1 METKKS
7 FIKDILEV
15 IISVAIIS
23 FVLLK
28 FILMPCVVNG
38 SSMYPTLE
46 NKEIGYSFIFTKCIS
61 INRFDIAVLK
71 VDDIEDDKLLVKRVI
86 GLPNETVEYKDNK
99 LYINGEYIE
108 ETFLNNTITEDFKI
122 VLKDDEYFCLGDNR
136 SNSKDSRFYGP
147 FNYDDFKATKFFVI
161 YPFNKF
167 GNKK

>member
-1 METKKS
+1 MKENKS

-46 NKEIGYSFIFTKCIS
+46 NKEIGYSFIFTKNIN

-71 VDDIEDDKLLVKRVI
+71 VDDSEDNKLLVKRVI

-108 ETFLNNTITEDFKI
+108 ETFLDNTYTEDFKI

-136 SNSKDSRFYGP
+136 TNSKDSRFYGP

-161 YPFNKF
+161 YPFNKI
-167 GNKK
+167 GIKK

>member
-46 NKEIGYSFIFTKCIS
+46 NKEIGYSFIFTKIIN

-108 ETFLNNTITEDFKI
+108 ETFLNNTVTEDFKI

-136 SNSKDSRFYGP
+136 TNSKDSRFYGP

-167 GNKK
+167 GIKK

>member
-136 SNSKDSRFYGP
+136 TNSKDSRFYGP

-167 GNKK
+167 GIKK

>member
-1 METKKS
+1 MKSSKS

-23 FVLLK
+23 FILLK

-46 NKEIGYSFIFTKCIS
+46 NKEIGYSFIFTKSIS

-167 GNKK
+167 GIKK

>member
-108 ETFLNNTITEDFKI
+108 ETFLNDTYTEDFKI

-136 SNSKDSRFYGP
+136 TNSKDSRFYGP

-167 GNKK
+167 GIKK

>member
-23 FVLLK
+23 FILLK

-136 SNSKDSRFYGP
+136 TNSKDSRFYGP